1 MTLALTC
8 RSPRGIF
15 PMALHASIRMA
26 TVAESS
32 PKQLALKAIE
42 DLPADATIEDAMER
56 LYFLAKV
63 QRGITEAEAGQFV
76 SHDEVRA
83 RFGLE

>member
-1 MTLALTC
+1 
-8 RSPRGIF
+8 
-15 PMALHASIRMA
+15 MAE
-26 TVAESS
+26 TS

-63 QRGITEAEAGQFV
+63 HRGLAEAEVGQFV
-76 SHDEVRA
+76 SHDEVRT
-83 RFGLE
+83 RFGLR